1 MSTAHR
7 VREELTGLEV
17 DRTLLV
23 RLLFGDRTGLTLY
36 LGALVLFALYWRVDI
51 FIVDTFA
58 IGNAL
63 VAVSEG
69 HLHISQVVYGPA
81 DPSTPGMNIV
91 DGRLYARNYGHV
103 VFALPFLW
111 GLEAIALVADVRIA
125 IAALWS
131 LLVLAFCVQLGHL
144 LGRGRL
150 ATLAG
155 CALAFGLFQ
164 ANLATATELPPRLFP
179 LLALQVSTMVAAGF
193 VPVVLYRLFEHAH
206 GRRVATTAGITGV
219 VLVPIGFWASIPKRH
234 ALTAL
239 LALIALYGF
248 YRSRAAIADGD
259 EGVTFRALSYAA
271 VGGTAWIHAPEA
283 LALLTVL
290 VPADL
295 LTARSRDPRT
305 LGLIGGVFALSLVP
319 FFATNTLITGNPVKP
334 PRLLSTYTGG
344 DVLVDTVGTDAGGAE
359 SGGEAATGDTGG
371 TASGDSGSSGG
382 GTDSQSSGGGTGPT
396 SSSGSTTGPTSV
408 FTRLVGGAVA
418 MVSAGIDG
426 ALNALDVFGGLL
438 NTGVDSL
445 DTDRLSHVF
454 LRSGRIPGV
463 DYSQTGGQT
472 VELTILESAP
482 VLGALVAAPLAVA
495 RHAVSRRE
503 IRQRLR
509 DPLTQT
515 DVFAACYVCLFSL
528 LYLSR
533 LPLHSTITVRYLA
546 PIVPF
551 LLYGVFRLEPV
562 RRVADREWRP
572 FALATC
578 GFTAVGIAAAIAAFN
593 ANLAVGSIV
602 QTHAVVN
609 LCVAGVLAS
618 WVVVATRTDRG
629 DRVGALALALA
640 VAAMAVF
647 LLLSGLEYFGSGRQF
662 ALPIAELIAQ
672 YIPIRNP

>member
-17 DRTLLV
+17 DRKLLV
-23 RLLFGDRTGLTLY
+23 RVLFGDRTGLTIY
-36 LGALVLFALYWRVDI
+36 LGALALFALYWRVDI

-69 HLHISQVVYGPA
+69 HLHITQAVYGPA

-111 GLEAIALVADVRIA
+111 GLEAIALVADPRIA

-131 LLVLAFCVQLGHL
+131 FLVLAFCVQFGRL

-150 ATLAG
+150 ATLVG

-179 LLALQVSTMVAAGF
+179 LLALQASTMVAAGF
-193 VPVVLYRLFEHAH
+193 VPVVLYRLFAHAH
-206 GRRVATTAGITGV
+206 GRRVATAAGITGV

-239 LALIALYGF
+239 LALLALYGF

-259 EGVTFRALSYAA
+259 EGLAFRALSYAA
-271 VGGTAWIHAPEA
+271 VGTTAWIHAPEA
-283 LALLTVL
+283 LALLAVL
-290 VPADL
+290 GPADL

-305 LGLIGGVFALSLVP
+305 LGVIGGVFALSLVP
-319 FFATNTLITGNPVKP
+319 FFVTNTLITGNPVKP

-344 DVLVDTVGTDAGGAE
+344 DVLVDTVGTGTDGAGTAAGGAE
-359 SGGEAATGDTGG
+359 SGGEAATGDAGG
-371 TASGDSGSSGG
+371 TASGDGGSSSGG
-382 GTDSQSSGGGTGPT
+382 TGSDPSG
-396 SSSGSTTGPTSV
+396 GSTTGPASV
-408 FTRLVGGAVA
+408 FTRAVGGAVA
-418 MVSAGIDG
+418 MASAGIDG

-438 NTGVDSL
+438 NTGIDSL
-445 DTDRLSHVF
+445 DTERLSHVF

-482 VLGALVAAPLAVA
+482 VLGALVAAPFAVA
-495 RHAVSRRE
+495 RHAVSSRDLRRW
-503 IRQRLR
+503 LR

-515 DVFAACYVCLFSL
+515 DIFAACYVCLFSL

-551 LLYGVFRLEPV
+551 LLYGVFRLEPI
-562 RRVADREWRP
+562 RRVADREWRSV
-572 FALATC
+572 ALATG
-578 GFTAVGIAAAIAAFN
+578 GFTVIGIAAAIAAFSTDWP
-593 ANLAVGSIV
+593 VGSVV

-618 WVVVATRTDRG
+618 WAVVATRTDRG

-662 ALPIAELIAQ
+662 ALPIAELIERSL
-672 YIPIRNP
+672 PIRNP

>member
-23 RLLFGDRTGLTLY
+23 RVLFGDRTGLTIY

-69 HLHISQVVYGPA
+69 HLHITQAVYGPA

-131 LLVLAFCVQLGHL
+131 LLVLAFCVQLGRL

-150 ATLAG
+150 ATLVG

-206 GRRVATTAGITGV
+206 GRRVATAAGITGV

-283 LALLTVL
+283 LALFAVL

-359 SGGEAATGDTGG
+359 SGGEAATGDAGG
-371 TASGDSGSSGG
+371 TASGDGGSSGG
-382 GTDSQSSGGGTGPT
+382 GTESTPGR
-396 SSSGSTTGPTSV
+396 GSTTGLTSV

-418 MVSAGIDG
+418 MASAGIDG

-445 DTDRLSHVF
+445 DTERLSHVF

-482 VLGALVAAPLAVA
+482 VLGALVATPLAVA
-495 RHAVSRRE
+495 RHAVSRRDL
-503 IRQRLR
+503 RRRLR

-515 DVFAACYVCLFSL
+515 DVFAACYICLFSL

-551 LLYGVFRLEPV
+551 LLYGVFRLEPI
-562 RRVADREWRP
+562 RRVADREWRS
-572 FALATC
+572 FALATG
-578 GFTAVGIAAAIAAFN
+578 GFTALGIAAAIAAFN
-593 ANLAVGSIV
+593 ADRAVGSIV

-618 WVVVATRTDRG
+618 WVVVATRTEKG
-629 DRVGALALALA
+629 DRLGALALALA